1 MLCCIEH
8 NRIYQQQHTHIEL
21 APGPTEGE
29 VCEELLA
36 LGYRTRRG
44 KGNWL
49 DISWKLDA
57 AHDFSSCGTGE
68 SEDEEQEAEGEESE
82 DL

>member
-1 MLCCIEH
+1 MEH
-8 NRIYQQQHTHIEL
+8 NRVYEQHHTHIEF
-21 APGPTEGE
+21 APEHPADD
-29 VCEELLA
+29 VLEELRS

-44 KGNWL
+44 KGNWH

-57 AHDFSSCGTGE
+57 ARDFSSCGTGD
-68 SEDEEQEAEGEESE
+68 SEDEEQEDDGEESE